1 MLDYFSLKI
10 SSNYS
15 CYIAPGKQR
24 SLSSISPVIV
34 FNKEGEVE
42 LVTGC
47 AGGSKIITGTV
58 LSLIN
63 TLDWGMTL
71 TENLAVPRI
80 HDMLTRKTYYEQ
92 GFDVKWVEELRRMG
106 YNMTQWSGR
115 FPMG

>member
-1 MLDYFSLKI
+1 M
-10 SSNYS
+10 
-15 CYIAPGKQR
+15 
-24 SLSSISPVIV
+24 

-42 LVTGC
+42 FVTGC

-58 LSLIN
+58 LALIN
-63 TLDWGMTL
+63 TLDWGMSL
-71 TENLAVPRI
+71 TESLAVPRI